1 MFGALPKCANQ
12 VPTGSIALGEGGG
25 QFREQLGQR
34 VTVLQH
40 LNEYFR
46 PRLHQRT
53 RNFFPA
59 ALRRQRRQLAGARQL
74 AHQLKRLVGDT
85 ETQFGIA
92 RGEARHA
99 QNTQRIFG
107 ESGGNVAQ

>member
-1 MFGALPKCANQ
+1 MFGALPKRAKQ

-53 RNFFPA
+53 
-59 ALRRQRRQLAGARQL
+59 
-74 AHQLKRLVGDT
+74 
-85 ETQFGIA
+85 
-92 RGEARHA
+92 
-99 QNTQRIFG
+99 
-107 ESGGNVAQ
+107 